1 MSVVPLREWSSGC
14 STGAMDARITVLV
27 CDPQR
32 LVAESLGGVLA
43 TREGLRI
50 YARVPESGIEA
61 VSAAER
67 LTPDVALVDHWLN
80 DMEAPAVIRAIGAR
94 APATQVIVL
103 SWFHGPPHI
112 RAALNAGAVGF
123 LPKSESVLRVDEA
136 IRRAWAGEAPVFRQ
150 ELEELIGTIE
160 QRAAQATIMADRL
173 ARLTPRELEVLR
185 LLGAG
190 LDPEQIAHRLE
201 LSAGTVRNYVQ
212 SLRDKTC
219 TNSQTR
225 LVALARDH
233 GVIT

>member
-1 MSVVPLREWSSGC
+1 M
-14 STGAMDARITVLV
+14 AARITVLV

-43 TREGLRI
+43 TRDGLRI

-80 DMEAPAVIRAIGAR
+80 DMEAPAIIRAIGAR
-94 APATQVIVL
+94 APATKVIVL
-103 SWFHGPPHI
+103 SWFHGPQHI

-150 ELEELIGTIE
+150 ELEKLIGTIE
-160 QRAAQATIMADRL
+160 QRAAQATVMADRL

-201 LSAGTVRNYVQ
+201 LSPGTVRNYLQ
-212 SLRDKTC
+212 SLRNKTS

-225 LVALARDH
+225 VVALARDH
-233 GVIT
+233 GVIP